1 MHINHASYGFL
12 RLKTWDFASMLGF
25 RTPCE
30 LALNYLRAGS
40 HHEPWSLTMEDG
52 LFHGSDFMVQLPWS
66 DLLKT
71 NQFTKPLG
79 PSLDVNR
86 MWTKRNDH
94 APKSECAYLN
104 FYFNMY
110 QKGQFWEEKKKP
122 QGWPFSCL
130 RPLFLKK
137 EKEKKKEEAFIQ
149 NLLQQH
155 FFIMSSCLFLPNH
168 FFCLSHHKNSL
179 NHANG

>member
-1 MHINHASYGFL
+1 MNHEVWQWKMAFS
-12 RLKTWDFASMLGF
+12 
-25 RTPCE
+25 
-30 LALNYLRAGS
+30 
-40 HHEPWSLTMEDG
+40 
-52 LFHGSDFMVQLPWS
+52 HGSDFMVQLPWS

-94 APKSECAYLN
+94 APKSECANLN
-104 FYFNMY
+104 FYFNIY
-110 QKGQFWEEKKKP
+110 QKGHFWEEEKKT

-137 EKEKKKEEAFIQ
+137 EKEKKKKKKFSFKIYY
-149 NLLQQH
+149 NNIS
-155 FFIMSSCLFLPNH
+155 FIMSSCLFLPNH
-168 FFCLSHHKNSL
+168 FFCLSHHKNPL